1 MKRYLLFLL
10 LICSFA
16 PAVWA
21 QQHAVPHV
29 VVSIKPIHSL
39 VAAVMEGIG
48 EPQLLIKGAGSPHGY
63 ALRPSEAQMLAEAE
77 LVVWVGEGLETFL
90 QRPLETLGKSA
101 RQLELADHLQNRML
115 PVREGGTWEGHSHD
129 HDNHEHDHHAHDHK
143 HDHHA
148 HDHKHDHHAHDHD
161 SHDSLDHHI
170 WTSPLLAK
178 DIVHLVAVTLSDMDP
193 SHQGQYKR
201 NAAALQEKLDQLY
214 QEVSQQLAP
223 VSSFP
228 YIVFHDAY
236 QYFEKDFGL
245 NAVGS
250 VTIDTERSPGARRIK
265 EVREKITELGAR
277 AVFSEPQFQ
286 SRIVAT
292 VLEGT
297 GAKAGV
303 LDPLGADL
311 PAGSEAY
318 FSLIREMGSSLLNT
332 LK

>member
-1 MKRYLLFLL
+1 MKGHLL
-10 LICSFA
+10 LWLLILICGVA

-21 QQHAVPHV
+21 QQHAAPHV

-39 VAAVMEGIG
+39 VAAVMEGVG

-63 ALRPSEAQMLAEAE
+63 ALRPSEAQMLADAA
-77 LVVWVGEGLETFL
+77 LVVWVGEELETFL
-90 QRPLETLGKSA
+90 QRPLATLGKSA
-101 RQLELADHLQNRML
+101 QQLELADHLQDRML
-115 PVREGGTWEGHSHD
+115 PVRAGGAWEGHA
-129 HDNHEHDHHAHDHK
+129 HAHD
-143 HDHHA
+143 D
-148 HDHKHDHHAHDHD
+148 HDHKVDHHDPGHQD
-161 SHDSLDHHI
+161 DHHSDDHKDAPFKSLNHHV

-178 DIVHLVAVTLSDMDP
+178 DIVHLVAIALSDMDP
-193 SHQGQYKR
+193 SHQEQYGK
-201 NAAALQEKLDQLY
+201 NAAELQKKLDQLY
-214 QEVSQQLAP
+214 QEIRQQLAP
-223 VSSFP
+223 VSSQP

-236 QYFEKDFGL
+236 QYFERDFRL

-297 GAKAGV
+297 GAKTGV
-303 LDPLGADL
+303 LDPLGVEL
-311 PAGSEAY
+311 PEGPEAY
-318 FSLIREMGSSLLNT
+318 FSLIRAMGTNILDT